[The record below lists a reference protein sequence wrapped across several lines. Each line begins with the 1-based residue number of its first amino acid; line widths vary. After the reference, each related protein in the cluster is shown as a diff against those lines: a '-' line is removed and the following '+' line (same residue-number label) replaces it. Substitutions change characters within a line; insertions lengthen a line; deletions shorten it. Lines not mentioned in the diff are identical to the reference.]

1 MACTG
6 CNDGC
11 LDSIELAQGEQGLFG
26 GFSALWR
33 KNSGTSSTV
42 SAGGITFNNSNMV
55 SATAIYVHKTNADN
69 SNHTNFL
76 NSFSNGGNYGLIRI
90 FQEDDSSVFWYG
102 TLTGVS
108 LSGNVFTLTV
118 TNIQS
123 SLSSGTIPTGRDLV
137 LSFTPKGA
145 TGPSSSAGMTLLYNS
160 LSDSTTTATAS
171 PQTLKL
177 YTLPGNTLSVDNDII
192 EVEAVFDGAGNTS
205 TLTNYRPAIYFGTV
219 GVNIGSVS
227 IDMTNSTNTKSI
239 HIVSKINRIS
249 ATSQRITST
258 ITVMKSTTN
267 GTLIGNSVSPDGTY
281 VVNNDISL
289 NLAND
294 QNIYANIA
302 RNPNNFAAGQWTC
315 RKLTVKHIKQ

>member
-11 LDSIELAQGEQGLFG
+11 LDSVTLAEGQQGLFG

-42 SAGGITFNNSNMV
+42 SAGGLTFNNTNMI
-55 SATAIYVHKTNADN
+55 SATAIYVHKTNVDN

-76 NSFSNGGNYGLIRI
+76 NSFSNGGSYGLIRI

-102 TLTGVS
+102 TLTAVA

-145 TGPSSSAGMTLLYNS
+145 TGSSSSAGLTLLSNS
-160 LSDSTTTATAS
+160 VSDSGTTAAAS
-171 PQTLKL
+171 PQILKT
-177 YTLPGNTLSVDNDII
+177 YTLPLNTLSVDNDII
-192 EVEAVFDGAGNTS
+192 EVEAVLDFTADTTATS
-205 TLTNYRPAIYFGTV
+205 YKPAIYFG
-219 GVNIGSVS
+219 GVNAGSITTS
-227 IDMTNSTNTKSI
+227 TLNSTGQSRSI
-239 HIVSKINRIS
+239 HIVAIINRIG
-249 ATSQRITST
+249 TNSQRVIST
-258 ITVMKSTTN
+258 IYEGNPTGN
-267 GTLIGNSVSPDGTY
+267 GTLIGTNSSRVY
-281 VVNNDISL
+281 IVNNDLAIDLTANQDIIVRISRASGNFTL
-289 NLAND
+289 N
-294 QNIYANIA
+294 QVV
-302 RNPNNFAAGQWTC
+302 C

>member
-11 LDSIELAQGEQGLFG
+11 LDSVTLAEGQQGLFG

-33 KNSGTSSTV
+33 KNSGTSSSV
-42 SAGGITFNNSNMV
+42 SAGGLTFNNTNMV
-55 SATAIYVHKTNADN
+55 SATAIYVHKTNVDN

-76 NSFSNGGNYGLIRI
+76 NSFSNGGSYGLIRI

-102 TLTGVS
+102 TLTAVA

-145 TGPSSSAGMTLLYNS
+145 TGSSSSAGLTLLHNS
-160 LSDSTTTATAS
+160 LTDTGTTAAAS
-171 PQTLKL
+171 PQTLKT
-177 YTLPGNTLSVDNDII
+177 YTLPANTLSVNNDII
-192 EVEAVFDGAGNTS
+192 EVEAVLDGAADATS
-205 TLTNYRPAIYFGTV
+205 AKYGFSIYFG
-219 GVNIGSVS
+219 GVNAGEVSSVLLQG
-227 IDMTNSTNTKSI
+227 TGQRRTYHLST
-239 HIVSKINRIS
+239 KINRIGANSERIIS
-249 ATSQRITST
+249 AITEFNDNINGDLT
-258 ITVMKSTTN
+258 GWVVGVPRGGNNDLVIDLTANQDITVRVSRTS
-267 GTLIGNSVSPDGTY
+267 GNFTS
-281 VVNNDISL
+281 
-289 NLAND
+289 
-294 QNIYANIA
+294 
-302 RNPNNFAAGQWTC
+302 GQWTC

>member
-11 LDSIELAQGEQGLFG
+11 LDSVELAQGEQGLFG

-33 KNSGTSSTV
+33 KNSGTSSSV
-42 SAGGITFNNSNMV
+42 SAGGLTFNNTNMV
-55 SATAIYVHKTNADN
+55 SATAIYVHKTNVDN

-145 TGPSSSAGMTLLYNS
+145 TGPSSSSGLTLLHNS
-160 LSDSTTTATAS
+160 LTDSGTTAAAS
-171 PQTLKL
+171 PQTLKT
-177 YTLPGNTLSVDNDII
+177 YTLPANTLSVNNDII
-192 EVEAVFDGAGNTS
+192 EVEAVLDFSGDS
-205 TLTNYRPAIYFGTV
+205 TASSYKPSVYFG
-219 GVNIGSVS
+219 GVNIGGITTASMTGGSASVHLKC
-227 IDMTNSTNTKSI
+227 T
-239 HIVSKINRIS
+239 INRIGANS
-249 ATSQRITST
+249 ERITSQMFQT
-258 ITVMKSTTN
+258 KSSSN
-267 GTLIGNSVSPDGTY
+267 GILDGNAISSTASY
-281 VVNNDISL
+281 NFAVNNDIAIDLTSNQDIIVRISRASGNFTL
-289 NLAND
+289 NQAV
-294 QNIYANIA
+294 
-302 RNPNNFAAGQWTC
+302 C